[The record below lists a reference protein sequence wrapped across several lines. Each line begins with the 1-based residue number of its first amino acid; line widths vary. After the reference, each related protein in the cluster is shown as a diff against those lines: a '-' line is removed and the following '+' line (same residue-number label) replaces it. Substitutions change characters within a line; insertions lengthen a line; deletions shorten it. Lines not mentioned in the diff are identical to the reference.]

1 MAITYT
7 WKFPHLTCYPTKDSK
22 TNVVFNVEWRYTG
35 TEGEYRYVEYGTA
48 PIPTD
53 DLSSFIAYDSLTKAD
68 VEGWMTTAL
77 DIDAIKSR
85 ISAAIDNQKNPTE
98 ISKDPPWLKEE

>member
-7 WKFPHLTCYPTKDSK
+7 WKFPHLTCYPTKDYK

-53 DLSSFIAYDSLTKAD
+53 DLSSFVAYDSLTKAD

-85 ISAAIDNQKNPTE
+85 ISAVIDKQKNPTE
-98 ISKDPPWLKEE
+98 ISKDPPWS

>member
-7 WKFPHLTCYPTKDSK
+7 WKYPQLTCYSTKDSK

-77 DIDAIKSR
+77 DIDAIKSK
-85 ISAAIDNQKNPTE
+85 ISAAIDKQKNPTE
-98 ISKDPPWLKEE
+98 ISKDPPWS

>member
-7 WKFPHLTCYPTKDSK
+7 WEFPQFNCYPTKDSK
-22 TNVVFNVEWRYTG
+22 TDVVFNVGWRYTG

-85 ISAAIDNQKNPTE
+85 LSTLIANQKNPSE
-98 ISKDPPWLKEE
+98 ISKDPPWS

>member
-7 WKFPHLTCYPTKDSK
+7 WKFPQLICYPTKDSK

-53 DLSSFIAYDSLTKAD
+53 DLSSFVAYDSLTKAD

-77 DIDAIKSR
+77 DIDAIK
-85 ISAAIDNQKNPTE
+85 
-98 ISKDPPWLKEE
+98 KEQ

>member
-7 WKFPHLTCYPTKDSK
+7 WKFPQLICYPTKDSK

-35 TEGEYRYVEYGTA
+35 TEGEYRSVEYGTA
-48 PIPTD
+48 SIPTD
-53 DLSSFIAYDSLTKAD
+53 DLSSFIAYDSLPKAD

-85 ISAAIDNQKNPTE
+85 ISAVIDKQKNPTE
-98 ISKDPPWLKEE
+98 ISKDPPWS

>member
-53 DLSSFIAYDSLTKAD
+53 DLSSFVAYDSLTKAD

-85 ISAAIDNQKNPTE
+85 LSTAIDNQKNPPE
-98 ISKDPPWLKEE
+98 ISKDPPWS

>member
-7 WKFPHLTCYPTKDSK
+7 WKFPQLTCYPTKDSK
-22 TNVVFNVEWRYTG
+22 TNVVFNVDWRYTG

-77 DIDAIKSR
+77 HIDAIKSK
-85 ISAAIDNQKNPTE
+85 ISAAIDKQKNPTE